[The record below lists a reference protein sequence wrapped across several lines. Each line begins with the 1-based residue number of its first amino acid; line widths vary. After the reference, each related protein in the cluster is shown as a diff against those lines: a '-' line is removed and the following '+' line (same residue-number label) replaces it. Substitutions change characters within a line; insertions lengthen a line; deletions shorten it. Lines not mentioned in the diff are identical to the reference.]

1 MRKQKR
7 ASVRSDKSF
16 RSWGGAKVETSS
28 SSLATAAAAASACAL
43 YAAAVIG
50 LAPDVKPQLAR
61 RHVNDI
67 NDSD

>member
-28 SSLATAAAAASACAL
+28 SSLAYGGGGSERLRA

>member
-1 MRKQKR
+1 VVASRYANDGQPVSCGERLR
-7 ASVRSDKSF
+7 A
-16 RSWGGAKVETSS
+16 
-28 SSLATAAAAASACAL
+28 